1 MSPTGLCLL
10 YFGTGIIPVLVEE
23 GVTIF
28 WLIYLLCVFNFYIYV
43 EVGADQHSW
52 KRIGVVESDV

>member
-1 MSPTGLCLL
+1 MSPTGSCLL
-10 YFGTGIIPVLVEE
+10 YFGAEIIPVLVKE

-28 WLIYLLCVFNFYIYV
+28 WLIYLLCLFNFYNYV

-52 KRIGVVESDV
+52 RGIGMVESDV